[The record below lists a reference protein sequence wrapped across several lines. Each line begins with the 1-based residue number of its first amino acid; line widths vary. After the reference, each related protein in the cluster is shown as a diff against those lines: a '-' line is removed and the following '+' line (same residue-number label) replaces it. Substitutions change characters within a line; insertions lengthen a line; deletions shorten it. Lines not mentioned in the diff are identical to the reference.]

1 MNKDAYYF
9 SHDYNARND
18 IKIKALRRKYG
29 MEGYGRWWVT
39 VELLREQSEFKL
51 PLDEFIF
58 ETLAEEY
65 GTTSEEAK
73 TFILDCCDKFNLFV
87 HDSEYFWSQ
96 SLLIRMERMQNIR
109 EKRAEAGRRS
119 AEARQKKKD
128 NQ

>member
-65 GTTSEEAK
+65 TTTTEEAK
-73 TFILDCCDKFNLFV
+73 TFILDCCDRFNLFV

-128 NQ
+128 NL

>member
-18 IKIKALRRKYG
+18 IKIKALRRVYG
-29 MEGYGRWWVT
+29 MAGYGRWWVT
-39 VELLREQSEFKL
+39 IELLREQSEFKL

-65 GTTSEEAK
+65 STTIEEAK
-73 TFILDCCDKFNLFV
+73 QFIQDCCNKFKLFV
-87 HDSEYFWSQ
+87 HDSEYFWSE

-119 AEARQKKKD
+119 AEARQRKKD
-128 NQ
+128 AQ